1 VRRFRFLLQAAHT
14 IIGSDSQAQ
23 PVINLFYRYIN
34 GYSSSETGR
43 PLYMEKPMQLANAE
57 VGDQPAGKSMVILG
71 LAAVFLTYFLYS
83 LMVFGQNIAAPEI
96 AADLNG
102 MALFSWAISLPALGA
117 AFVTLLFGKLSD
129 LYGRR
134 TMLLVSLVLFVIGS
148 ILAALS
154 RTFEFNIAARVVNA
168 LGFGA
173 LAALCFSVIGDLFE
187 PVKRSKWT
195 GLLQVSAG
203 IAAMIG
209 PTLVGMITD
218 NLSWRYFFWATVPL
232 TVLCA
237 ILIIIGIPGR
247 TQRIAHKID
256 YTGAFLL
263 AVATSCMILGFS
275 FADKNPWVS
284 FKVLGLLVISL
295 IGWILF
301 VVVERRVEEPILDPQ
316 TFTNRTFITAAA
328 AALLSFF
335 GFVGI
340 MNYYP
345 LFLQGVQ
352 GTNATVSGNML
363 TPFTVL
369 MAFMGVPA
377 GLLLAKTRRYKW
389 LLVTSYAVL
398 TVAMFLMVLFTQASP
413 LWMGVLVMILGGLG
427 VGSIPTIN
435 ILVVQFALPKRLLGI
450 AVAAIF
456 FMVALGNAVA
466 PAILGTAMNSTYEKK
481 LGESLPAGLED
492 QIDAATLE
500 SFADPRVLMSQ
511 EAMTELQNTFSKIEG
526 QGPALFDQTIQAI
539 RDALQSGLKILFLV
553 GSLALFLAF
562 LLILTI
568 PEISMDVEV
577 QDKKPTAG

>member
-1 VRRFRFLLQAAHT
+1 MSQGN
-14 IIGSDSQAQ
+14 IGVSNQ
-23 PVINLFYRYIN
+23 PS
-34 GYSSSETGR
+34 GT
-43 PLYMEKPMQLANAE
+43 
-57 VGDQPAGKSMVILG
+57 KSVTLG

-83 LMVFGQNIAAPEI
+83 LMTFGQNIAAPMI
-96 AADLNG
+96 AADLKG

-117 AFVTLLFGKLSD
+117 AFVTLLFGKFSD

-134 TMLLVSLVLFVIGS
+134 TMLLVSLVIFVIGS
-148 ILAALS
+148 VLAAVS
-154 RTFEFNIAARVVNA
+154 RTFEFNIAARVVNYI
-168 LGFGA
+168 GFGA

-195 GLLQVSAG
+195 GLLQLSAG
-203 IAAMIG
+203 AAGLAG
-209 PTLVGMITD
+209 PTMVGMITD

-232 TVLCA
+232 AVVCA

-247 TQRIAHKID
+247 TERTAHKID
-256 YTGAFLL
+256 YAGALLL

-275 FADKNPWVS
+275 FADKNPWTS
-284 FKVLGLLVISL
+284 FKVAGLLLISL
-295 IGWILF
+295 VCWIIF
-301 VVVERRVEEPILDPQ
+301 VLVERKVEEPILDPQ

-352 GTNATVSGNML
+352 GTNATASGHML

-369 MAFMGVPA
+369 MALMGVPA
-377 GLLLAKTRRYKW
+377 GLLLAKTKRYKW

-398 TVAMFLMVLFTQASP
+398 TAAMFLMVLFTEASP
-413 LWMGVLVMILGGLG
+413 IWLGILVMILGGLG

-466 PAILGTAMNSTYEKK
+466 PAILGTVMNNTYEKK
-481 LGESLPAGLED
+481 LEELLPAGLEQD
-492 QIDAATLE
+492 IDAATLE
-500 SFADPRVLMSQ
+500 SFADPRVLMSE
-511 EAMTELQNTFSKIEG
+511 EAMTELQNTFNKIDDR
-526 QGPALFDQTIQAI
+526 GPALFDQTIQAI
-539 RDALQSGLKILFLV
+539 RTALQSGLKILFLV
-553 GSLALFLAF
+553 GSIALLVAF
-562 LLILTI
+562 LFILTI
-568 PEISMDVEV
+568 PEVSMDVEV
-577 QDKKPTAG
+577 QDRKQAS